1 MGKKLLYITNLSYY
15 NMSTNMC
22 VAQISKVQ
30 VHLIF
35 GRGELSMVAPN
46 MLMAIVDIY

>member
-1 MGKKLLYITNLSYY
+1 
-15 NMSTNMC
+15 MSTNMC

-35 GRGELSMVAPN
+35 GRGELSTVVPN